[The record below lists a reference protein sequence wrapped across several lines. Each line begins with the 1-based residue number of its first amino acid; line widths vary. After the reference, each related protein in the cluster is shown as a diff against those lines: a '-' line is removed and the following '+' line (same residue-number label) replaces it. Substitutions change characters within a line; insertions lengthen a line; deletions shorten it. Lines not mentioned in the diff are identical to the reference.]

1 MEDQGWRHFGSG
13 AGPNHAGSNQASPN
27 HAGAENQP
35 ARGTLA
41 SPINSSGRNNVE
53 KSAGSDGG
61 GWRRFSDSSPA
72 QHGSAGTMSR
82 SPQESSTPG
91 SSARGSSAR
100 GSSVPESKMQQRE
113 SGTDGGWRQFTP
125 QSRGSMQ
132 ESPGRSGESEGPR
145 GGSQGS
151 PRQDSPRGYSRPPL
165 EMRQPI
171 VTPRGSE
178 GNGPMRGESPSR
190 GPAGYGNS
198 GGGHPQPSTGG
209 GNRGGS
215 GGGAPSHSPGS
226 GHRR

>member
-13 AGPNHAGSNQASPN
+13 AGPNHAGSNQANSN

-35 ARGTLA
+35 AQGTLA
-41 SPINSSGRNNVE
+41 SPINSSARNNVE
-53 KSAGSDGG
+53 KSSASDGAG
-61 GWRRFSDSSPA
+61 GWRRFSDSSPG
-72 QHGSAGTMSR
+72 QHGSAGPTSR
-82 SPQESSTPG
+82 SPQQSSAPG
-91 SSARGSSAR
+91 SSLPG
-100 GSSVPESKMQQRE
+100 ESKMQQRE
-113 SGTDGGWRQFTP
+113 SGTGGGWRQFTP
-125 QSRGSMQ
+125 QSRGSIQ
-132 ESPGRSGESEGPR
+132 ESPGRFGESEGPR

-178 GNGPMRGESPSR
+178 RNGPMRGESPSR